1 MSLLRTI
8 PKLLQHLGNMTES
21 TPEPQIVNIRDRQ
34 QQLLRQRQQ
43 KFRRGAGRTLVIL
56 GLTVGL
62 GWAVC
67 QPKWQIRQSSQVTL
81 TGNQQ
86 IDTQT
91 LEHLMVLQF
100 PTSLIRFQPQTLVSK
115 LKANAHISHVVVTRK
130 LFPPRV
136 NVVVR
141 ELSPVAM
148 TECEG
153 CTLVLNPGNKD
164 SLTLGPANVWLLDQ
178 RGVVL
183 PADSYPQLEKAHQLP
198 NLTLKS
204 YLQAETRPSSP
215 TSAQASAAKRVS
227 VDRQKQAQWQQMYAA
242 MAVSPVQVKHLN
254 WEDPNQ
260 LMLQTK
266 LGQIRMGPYS
276 QNFTQQ
282 LQALDEMRTLPKS
295 VDARQIVY
303 IDVENPENPVLEL
316 RDQSK
321 SKSSP

>member
-1 MSLLRTI
+1 
-8 PKLLQHLGNMTES
+8 MTDS

-34 QQLLRQRQQ
+34 QQLLRQRRQ

-67 QPKWQIRQSSQVTL
+67 QPKWQIRQSSQITL

-115 LKANAHISHVVVTRK
+115 LKANAHISQVVVTRK

-141 ELSPVAM
+141 ELPPVAM

-153 CTLVLNPGNKD
+153 CTLVLDPGTKD
-164 SLTLGPANVWLLDQ
+164 SLTLGPANVWLLDR

-204 YLQAETRPSSP
+204 YLQPETQANLQQSSQ
-215 TSAQASAAKRVS
+215 TSAAKWVS

-242 MAVSPVQVKHLN
+242 IEVSPVQVKHLN
-254 WEDPNQ
+254 WEDPTQ

-266 LGQIRMGPYS
+266 LGQIRMGPYGP
-276 QNFTQQ
+276 NFTRQ

-295 VDARQIVY
+295 VDSQQIVY

-316 RDQSK
+316 RNQSQP
-321 SKSSP
+321 KSSP